1 MTSTACSFPN
11 IGFLKVSLN
20 VEQMKP
26 ILQEILEIKE
36 GLLPAR
42 VANKRLAGNI
52 KKEFELTK
60 SHNHIELL
68 LQQYVQQYEDNFK
81 YFSSVITAI
90 PEGRPLYLESLWV
103 NFQEK
108 YEFNPIHNHTGVFSF
123 VIWVK
128 IPYNLKNETALSPGV
143 DASQPL
149 AGQFSFHYINALGS
163 LCNFHIPADETM
175 ENTLLLFPSKL
186 HHSVYPFYSSDDFRI
201 SVSGNIAFQI

>member
-20 VEQMKP
+20 VEQMEP

-42 VANKRLAGNI
+42 SANKRLAGNI
-52 KKEFELTK
+52 RKEFELTK
-60 SHNHIELL
+60 SHNHVQLL
-68 LQQYVQQYEDNFK
+68 LQDYVQQYEDNFK
-81 YFSSVITAI
+81 YYSNILPAS
-90 PEGRPLYLESLWV
+90 ERRPLYLDSLWV

-143 DASQPL
+143 DSSNPL
-149 AGQFSFHYINALGS
+149 AGQFSFHYINALGTF
-163 LCNFHIPADETM
+163 CHFNIPADETM

-186 HHSVYPFYSSDDFRI
+186 HHSVYPFYSSEDFRI
-201 SVSGNIAFQI
+201 SVSGNVAFQM